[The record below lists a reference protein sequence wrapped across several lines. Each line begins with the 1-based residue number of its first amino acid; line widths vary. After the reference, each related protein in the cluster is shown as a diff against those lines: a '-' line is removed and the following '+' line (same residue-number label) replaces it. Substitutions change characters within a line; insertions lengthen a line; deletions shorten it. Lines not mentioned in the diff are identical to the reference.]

1 MNEAKFSINDSDML
15 ELLKKYPFLKM
26 RNFWKQEPDD
36 TFKTDAENIEHNK
49 YKIWDGSGWED
60 LWKNRYLPRLFKEY
74 DSWDEETKANFFITD
89 IKEKFGE
96 LRIYCSG
103 YSDKNLESIAE
114 WLSGFTCQHCGA
126 EPRTDDGKRVIWTT
140 GGWITH
146 LCRNCAIDHLYHENA
161 NLSSVEIE
169 NQLNKMKTIQEK
181 PFGFIRFS
189 KDKDIKTIFKE
200 TSDNWL
206 EVDRIEE
213 LDKDEFKKQFIAGLR
228 GE

>member
-1 MNEAKFSINDSDML
+1 MNEAKFPISDLDML
-15 ELLKKYPFLKM
+15 ELLKKYPFLKI

-114 WLSGFTCQHCGA
+114 WLSGFTCQYCGA

-146 LCRNCAIDHLYHENA
+146 LCRNCAIDHLFHENA

-169 NQLNKMKTIQEK
+169 KQLNKMKTIQEK

-189 KDKDIKTIFKE
+189 KGKDTKTIFKE

-206 EVDRIEE
+206 EIDHIEE
-213 LDKDEFKKQFIAGLR
+213 LDKDEFKKQFIAGLK

>member
-1 MNEAKFSINDSDML
+1 MTEAKFPISDSDML

-114 WLSGFTCQHCGA
+114 WLSGFTCQYCGA
-126 EPRTDDGKRVIWTT
+126 EPRTEDGKRVIWTT

-146 LCRNCAIDHLYHENA
+146 LCRNCAIDHLLHENA
-161 NLSSVEIE
+161 NLSSVEVE
-169 NQLNKMKTIQEK
+169 KQLNEMKTIQEK

-189 KDKDIKTIFKE
+189 KDKDIRTTFKE

-206 EVDRIEE
+206 EVDHIEE

>member
-1 MNEAKFSINDSDML
+1 MNEAKFPISDSDML

-114 WLSGFTCQHCGA
+114 WLSGFTCQYCGS
-126 EPRTDDGKRVIWTT
+126 EPRTEDGKRVIWTT

-146 LCRNCAIDHLYHENA
+146 LCRNCAIDHLHHENT
-161 NLSSVEIE
+161 NLSSDEIE
-169 NQLNKMKTIQEK
+169 KQLNEMKTIQEK